1 MEGCRRKHGK
11 KGWRCYKTEAD
22 RLVMSLRQPQSMV
35 NYTST
40 GFKKI
45 KAPKAVFDLLIN
57 HWERN
62 SRNNATIVVCATH
75 DTSRYSLEVGSRADP
90 TVDSTPSHAACSFD
104 MRGFNMHGMLSSALQ
119 QCSQKS
125 NLTYFHTH
133 STSTNTDDEALS
145 RLHVPVSLW
154 PCCSGSTAIGI

>member
-1 MEGCRRKHGK
+1 MFRLATSLAAVLLLSLTAASAQDAGYGVDCSFPIHSNEWKCGDLLGDRKKFYEDFMEGCRRKHGK
-11 KGWRCYKTEAD
+11 KGWRCDETEAD

-62 SRNNATIVVCATH
+62 NQFETEEVWTVGNT
-75 DTSRYSLEVGSRADP
+75 YS
-90 TVDSTPSHAACSFD
+90 
-104 MRGFNMHGMLSSALQ
+104 
-119 QCSQKS
+119 KS
-125 NLTYFHTH
+125 
-133 STSTNTDDEALS
+133 
-145 RLHVPVSLW
+145 
-154 PCCSGSTAIGI
+154 